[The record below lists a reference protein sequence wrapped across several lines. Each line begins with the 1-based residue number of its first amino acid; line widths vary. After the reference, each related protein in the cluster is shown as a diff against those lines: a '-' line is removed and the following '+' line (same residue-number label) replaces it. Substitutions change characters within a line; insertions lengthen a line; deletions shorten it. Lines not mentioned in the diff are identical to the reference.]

1 MELFIDSVSFEEI
14 SAAVDLGFVEGI
26 TTTPTFMKRMGI
38 KDVDAAIIRLSGMA
52 NQIHVEAL
60 GENKVEIL
68 EEAERIS
75 DLSGLEKQPV
85 FKIPVSNE
93 GLKAGYLLRKNGFK
107 TNIHLVYNLNQVY
120 MAAESGATYICPLVG
135 RLHDQGFDSF
145 SMIEQA
151 VNMIEKNNYPS
162 KIMVSSVRHP
172 EHVRQAILKGA
183 HAVTVPWK
191 VMRIL
196 ANNSITDLGIDSFT
210 RDTKLTTYTVSQ
222 FIREAN
228 PVVTDDALVADAAI
242 AMTRSKSGAVSV
254 VDKEEKLIGI
264 LTDGDLRRAVNM
276 PDLSQQRVSK
286 LMTKDPMTISGSLML
301 QEALSL
307 IQKFKFDN
315 LVVVDAQNH
324 PVGMID
330 IQDFF
335 KDGIL

>member
-1 MELFIDSVSFEEI
+1 MELFVDSVSFDEI
-14 SAAVDLGFVEGI
+14 SAAVELGFVEGI
-26 TTTPTFMKRMGI
+26 TTTPTFMKRLGI
-38 KDVDAAIIRLSGMA
+38 KDVDAAIVRLSGMA

-60 GENKVEIL
+60 GENKQEIL
-68 EEAERIS
+68 DEAERIANL
-75 DLSGLEKQPV
+75 DGLHKQPV

-93 GLKAGYLLRKNGFK
+93 GLKAGYLLRSKGYK
-107 TNIHLVYNLNQVY
+107 TNIHLVYNLNQAY

-151 VNMIEKNNYPS
+151 VNMVETNNYSS

-172 EHVRQAILKGA
+172 EHVRLAILKGA

-191 VMRIL
+191 VMKIL
-196 ANNSITDLGIDSFT
+196 ANNAMTDLGIDSFT

-228 PVVTDDALVADAAI
+228 PVVSGDSLVADAAI
-242 AMTRSKSGAVSV
+242 EMTRSKFGAVSI
-254 VDKEEKLIGI
+254 VDENEKLIGI
-264 LTDGDLRRAVNM
+264 LTDGDLRRAIDVPN
-276 PDLSQQRVSK
+276 LSQQKVTK
-286 LMTKDPMTISGSLML
+286 LMTNEPMSISGTLLL

-307 IQKFKFDN
+307 IQKYKFDN
-315 LVVVDAQNH
+315 LVVVDSKNH
-324 PVGMID
+324 PIGMID
-330 IQDFF
+330 VQDFF